1 MRLITL
7 FIFII
12 ISVATTAQKDTTKPA
27 MTGQQPKDPADTLAP
42 YQKYTGIPTFSIQVP
57 DSTWFFNTDLVKKK
71 PVLILYFSPDCGHC
85 QLELEHIIGKM
96 NELKKLQIVMITSR
110 SFQDMS
116 DFCVR
121 YKTNKFPTITIGRD
135 PAYNITRFYKVE
147 FTPFS
152 ALYNKKGKLVKV
164 YRTGID
170 MEELV
175 KLVN

>member
-1 MRLITL
+1 MRFVTL
-7 FIFII
+7 FIFLL
-12 ISVATTAQKDTTKPA
+12 ISIVASAQQDTSKTALTVQLAKN
-27 MTGQQPKDPADTLAP
+27 PADTLAP
-42 YQKYTGIPTFSIQVP
+42 YQKYNGIPTFSIQVP
-57 DSTWFFNTDLVKKK
+57 DSTWFFNTDLIKKK

-96 NELKKLQIVMITSR
+96 NELKNLQIVMITSR

-121 YKTNKFPTITIGRD
+121 YKTNKFPTITIGRE

-152 ALYNKKGKLVKV
+152 ALYNKKGKLIKV

-170 MEELV
+170 WEELV
-175 KLVN
+175 NLVN

>member
-1 MRLITL
+1 MRLTTL
-7 FIFII
+7 FVFILF
-12 ISVATTAQKDTTKPA
+12 SVAATAQQDTAKTA
-27 MTGQQPKDPADTLAP
+27 LTVQPPKELADTLAP
-42 YQKYTGIPTFSIQVP
+42 YQKYTGIPIFSIQVP

-85 QLELEHIIGKM
+85 QLELEHIIAKM
-96 NELKKLQIVMITSR
+96 NEMKKLQIVMITSR

-116 DFCVR
+116 DFSVR
-121 YKTNKFPTITIGRD
+121 YKINKFPTITIGRD

-170 MEELV
+170 LEELV